1 MIKRS
6 YFYYLLNKI
15 NLFSSRNHNLRVL
28 AYHTVHE
35 PEIFEAQLK
44 YLIKKFNIISFADL
58 HDHLFNN
65 KNLPPKPLLLTFDDG
80 DVSVLKN
87 GLPILKKYKLPSV
100 LFVITQL
107 IDSDNMFWCRQVEA
121 VFKKQGKSYQEAR
134 QKIKLLKKM
143 PNSER
148 VKYLDSLAMV
158 KGLQLTSDELH
169 VLQKEKMFI
178 GNHTHTHPMIN
189 NCTEHEIEQEMGK
202 VKTLFEKWNLE
213 GYPVFAYPNGNWDA
227 KSEKILEKNGVQFA
241 FLFDHQINKESIDP
255 MHISRITVD
264 SETEL
269 NEFKVKVSGLH
280 SKILSLK
287 KSF

>member
-15 NLFSSRNHNLRVL
+15 NLFPFRNQNLRVL
-28 AYHTVHE
+28 AYHTVNE
-35 PEIFEAQLK
+35 PKKFEAQLK
-44 YLIKKFNIISFADL
+44 YLIENFNIISLSDL
-58 HDHLFNN
+58 QDHLFNN
-65 KNLPPKPLLLTFDDG
+65 KNLPPRPVLITFDDG
-80 DVSVLKN
+80 DVSVLQN
-87 GLPILKKYKLPSV
+87 GLPILKKYKLPSI

-107 IDSDNMFWCRQVEA
+107 IDSNNMFWCRQVEA
-121 VFKKQGKSYQEAR
+121 VFENKGKSYLAAR
-134 QKIKLLKKM
+134 QKIKLLKKS

-148 VKYLDSLAMV
+148 IKYLDSLEV
-158 KGLQLTSDELH
+158 VNCRQLTSNELH

-189 NCTEHEIEQEMGK
+189 NCTEHETEQELGK
-202 VKTLFEKWNLE
+202 VKTLFGKWNLE
-213 GYPVFAYPNGNWDA
+213 GYPVFAYPNGNWNV
-227 KSEKILEKNGVQFA
+227 KSEKVLEKNGIKLA

-255 MHISRITVD
+255 LRISRITVD
-264 SETEL
+264 SDTEF

-287 KSF
+287 NSF

>member
-6 YFYYLLNKI
+6 YFYYLFNKI
-15 NLFSSRNHNLRVL
+15 NLFSFKNHNLRVL
-28 AYHTVHE
+28 AYHTVNE
-35 PEIFEAQLK
+35 PEKFEAQLK
-44 YLIKKFNIISFADL
+44 YLIEKFNIISLSDL

-65 KNLPPKPLLLTFDDG
+65 KNLPPKPLLITFDDG
-80 DVSVLKN
+80 DISVLQN
-87 GLPILKKYKLPSV
+87 GMPILKKYKLPSV

-121 VFKKQGKSYQEAR
+121 VFKKQGKSYHEAR

-148 VKYLDSLAMV
+148 VNYLDSLAMV
-158 KGLQLTSDELH
+158 KGLQLTSDDLH

-189 NCTEHEIEQEMGK
+189 NCTEHEIEQELGK
-202 VKTLFEKWNLE
+202 VKTLFEKWNFD
-213 GYPVFAYPNGNWDA
+213 GYPVFAYPNGNYDA
-227 KSEKILEKNGVQFA
+227 KSEKILEKNGVHFA

-255 MHISRITVD
+255 MRISRITVD

-280 SKILSLK
+280 SKVLSLK

>member
-58 HDHLFNN
+58 HDHLFSN

-213 GYPVFAYPNGNWDA
+213 GYPIFAYPNGNWDA